1 MKIAKKCPVKIAI
14 FSPSKIANHNKRPLP
29 FFNNSPTL
37 IYVNT
42 SDKGG
47 ILNINSNDLEDIL
60 AHALDTIKG
69 KMGESYSIEKVNLA
83 ELHRITGISRAKL
96 RRLKKNGFVVKP
108 NANKGKK
115 SKKSVISGYEGTID
129 DYLRKNVTNSE
140 VIFER
145 LQGVGYPGIRHSSPI
160 HPILHPFQSE
170 SKSTYNAQ
178 STSL

>member
-1 MKIAKKCPVKIAI
+1 
-14 FSPSKIANHNKRPLP
+14 
-29 FFNNSPTL
+29 
-37 IYVNT
+37 
-42 SDKGG
+42 
-47 ILNINSNDLEDIL
+47 
-60 AHALDTIKG
+60 
-69 KMGESYSIEKVNLA
+69 MGESYSIEKVNLA

-145 LQGVGYPGIRHSSPI
+145 LQGVDYPGIRHSSPI

>member
-1 MKIAKKCPVKIAI
+1 MERERFIE
-14 FSPSKIANHNKRPLP
+14 
-29 FFNNSPTL
+29 
-37 IYVNT
+37 
-42 SDKGG
+42 
-47 ILNINSNDLEDIL
+47 DLEEVGVCKL
-60 AHALDTIKG
+60 V
-69 KMGESYSIEKVNLA
+69 YS
-83 ELHRITGISRAKL
+83 
-96 RRLKKNGFVVKP
+96 FVVKP